1 MKITIFL
8 DPLPQSRP
16 RFSNGR
22 AYEEKRLTNYKEML
36 KWCFAAKMEGTPPTP
51 APVVVDIKFFRKYKA
66 SSRRFGDCDNLAK
79 AVLDACNGVLWQD
92 DAQITR
98 LTASKFTSQF
108 PRVEI
113 DIAILD

>member
-16 RFSNGR
+16 RFSGGR
-22 AYEEKRLTNYKEML
+22 CYEDNRIRDYKEML
-36 KWCFAAKMEGTPPTP
+36 KWCFAAKMEGKPPTP
-51 APVVVDIKFFRKYKA
+51 APVAVDIKFFRRFSA
-66 SSRRFGDCDNLAK
+66 SSRRFGDCDNLVK
-79 AVLDACNGVLWQD
+79 SVQDAGNGVLWKD

-108 PRVEI
+108 PRLELEI
-113 DIAILD
+113 TPI

>member
-22 AYEEKRLTNYKEML
+22 AYEEKRLTEYKEVL
-36 KWCFAAKMEGTPPTP
+36 KWCFLSKMEGTPPTP
-51 APVVVDIKFFRKYKA
+51 APVAVDIKFFRKYA
-66 SSRRFGDCDNLAK
+66 AISRRFGDCDNLVK
-79 AVLDACNGVLWQD
+79 AVQDACNGILWAD
-92 DAQITR
+92 DSQVVR
-98 LTASKFTSQF
+98 LTAAKYTSNF

>member
-8 DPLPQSRP
+8 EPLPQSRP

-22 AYEEKRLTNYKEML
+22 CYEEKRITEYKEVL
-36 KWCFAAKMEGTPPTP
+36 KWCFAEKMAGKPPTP
-51 APVVVDIKFFRKYKA
+51 APVAVDIKFFRKYAA
-66 SSRRFGDCDNLAK
+66 SSRRAGDIDNLTK
-79 AVLDACNGVLWQD
+79 AVLDACNGIIWAD
-92 DAQITR
+92 DSQVVR
-98 LTASKFTSQF
+98 LTAAKYTSNF

>member
-22 AYEEKRLTNYKEML
+22 AYEERRLTNYKEML
-36 KWCFAAKMEGTPPTP
+36 KWCFAAKMEGTPPTL
-51 APVVVDIKFFRKYKA
+51 APVAVDIKFFRKYA
-66 SSRRFGDCDNLAK
+66 ATSRRYGDCDNLVK
-79 AVLDACNGVLWQD
+79 AVQDAGNGVLWKD
-92 DAQITR
+92 DAQIIS
-98 LTASKFTSQF
+98 LTAAKYTSNF

-113 DIAILD
+113 EITPI